1 MTESRISLK
10 SLTLA
15 ELEALLA
22 DLKEPRFRARQ
33 VADWVFRKG
42 VKTIEE
48 MVNLPKSLKVK
59 LSEVAYLPSL
69 TIKTKQVSAQDGT
82 TKYLFLLEDG
92 QAIETVLMKY
102 SYGHT
107 VCVSTQVGCRMG
119 CSFCASTM
127 GGLVR
132 NLTAGEIFDQVMAI
146 QQDTGERVSRVVIMG
161 SGEPLDNMEATLK
174 FINIL
179 MAEYSLNIGG
189 RHITM
194 SSCGLVPEIEAL
206 AKEKLPITLAISLHA
221 PNDQLRNQLMP
232 INKKYPLA
240 QLIKACRD
248 YANTTKRRITFEY
261 SLIGGLNDSPKNA
274 SELAALIKGV
284 LCHVNLIPI
293 NPVTG
298 REFKTPTKEAIGD
311 FQEVL
316 TKVGVE
322 ATVRRELGTDI
333 DAACGQ
339 LRRRIMET
347 TEV

>member
-15 ELEALLA
+15 ELEALLV

-33 VADWVFRKG
+33 VAEWIFRKG
-42 VKTIEE
+42 VKSIEE
-48 MVNLPKSLKVK
+48 MANLPKSLKGK
-59 LSEVAYLPSL
+59 LAEVAYLPSL

-102 SYGHT
+102 DYGHT

-221 PNDQLRNQLMP
+221 PNDLLRSQLMP

-261 SLIGGLNDSPKNA
+261 SLIGGINDSLKHA

-298 REFKTPTKEAIGD
+298 RQFSPSTKESVRD
-311 FQEVL
+311 FQEFL

-322 ATVRRELGTDI
+322 ATIRRELGTDI